1 VACCYEGGCVPSLG
15 RGRLL
20 AIAAR
25 HYHPAMGWCTHEPIA
40 TASRLCPDHL
50 PSAIPLGGW
59 GHRGGPGNSQARS
72 LVPIL
77 GIHPEGEL
85 RTFCVLHKGGL
96 LHNMMCT
103 THAMDPLLFVVA
115 PMQ

>member
-1 VACCYEGGCVPSLG
+1 MQGA
-15 RGRLL
+15 
-20 AIAAR
+20 
-25 HYHPAMGWCTHEPIA
+25 
-40 TASRLCPDHL
+40 
-50 PSAIPLGGW
+50 
-59 GHRGGPGNSQARS
+59 

-77 GIHPEGEL
+77 GIYLEGEL

-96 LHNMMCT
+96 LHNMMGI

>member
-72 LVPIL
+72 L
-77 GIHPEGEL
+77 
-85 RTFCVLHKGGL
+85 CSS
-96 LHNMMCT
+96 
-103 THAMDPLLFVVA
+103 
-115 PMQ
+115 

>member
-1 VACCYEGGCVPSLG
+1 MRTALFTDVGIYEACNNKMRYYRKSVM
-15 RGRLL
+15 RRV
-20 AIAAR
+20 
-25 HYHPAMGWCTHEPIA
+25 Y
-40 TASRLCPDHL
+40 
-50 PSAIPLGGW
+50 
-59 GHRGGPGNSQARS
+59 

-77 GIHPEGEL
+77 GIHPEGTL

-96 LHNMMCT
+96 LHNMMGI